1 MIELVL
7 FLLVVFIFSLL
18 SRRIEGT
25 VVTPPMLFVFA
36 GMLLGPQVL
45 GWSQG
50 SFQSG
55 LMLVLGEI
63 ALALLLFT
71 DAVHVGRHLP
81 EAGPKLAGRLL
92 GIGMPLT
99 IALGTAIGAL
109 LLFKLTL
116 LEAAIIA
123 TVLAPTDAAL
133 GHAVVS
139 NQRVPQRIRRTLTV
153 EAGLNDGLSVP
164 FLTLFL
170 VLAKAEQEVSPTL
183 FFMKVAAQQIGLG
196 ALAGIVV
203 GAAGGWLLHRA
214 SKRKWVSGTYAGLA
228 ALALAI
234 MAYTLADLVHGNG
247 FIAAFVG
254 GFAMGR
260 VSREVGE
267 HVSEFAEE
275 EGQLFNFVVF
285 YVFGLIA
292 LTVLR
297 ALTWQM
303 ALYAVMSLTV
313 IRMVPVA
320 VALRKQG
327 LSTSTSLFMGW
338 FGPRGLAS
346 IVLGLIVVEEAPQ
359 VADKALM
366 APVVV
371 ATVLLSV
378 LAHGITAAPLSE
390 AFARKVN
397 SLPANSP
404 ERG

>member
-1 MIELVL
+1 
-7 FLLVVFIFSLL
+7 
-18 SRRIEGT
+18 
-25 VVTPPMLFVFA
+25 
-36 GMLLGPQVL
+36 
-45 GWSQG
+45 
-50 SFQSG
+50 
-55 LMLVLGEI
+55 
-63 ALALLLFT
+63 
-71 DAVHVGRHLP
+71 
-81 EAGPKLAGRLL
+81 
-92 GIGMPLT
+92 
-99 IALGTAIGAL
+99 
-109 LLFKLTL
+109 
-116 LEAAIIA
+116 
-123 TVLAPTDAAL
+123 
-133 GHAVVS
+133 
-139 NQRVPQRIRRTLTV
+139 
-153 EAGLNDGLSVP
+153 
-164 FLTLFL
+164 
-170 VLAKAEQEVSPTL
+170 
-183 FFMKVAAQQIGLG
+183 
-196 ALAGIVV
+196 
-203 GAAGGWLLHRA
+203 
-214 SKRKWVSGTYAGLA
+214 VSGTYAGLA

-247 FIAAFVG
+247 FIAAFG
-254 GFAMGR
+254 GGLAMGR

-366 APVVV
+366 SPVLV